1 MPSEPVHI
9 SVLFATRDREDSLRR
24 LLESLDRLRP
34 PPTTWEIVVADN
46 GSIDETP
53 NLLAKWGA
61 LSDARSVVHV
71 PERGKARAINAAI
84 AASKGELLA
93 FIDDD
98 VRVAPDWLE
107 EIWRYFEQHDV
118 VAAQGA
124 VEWPPEVEA
133 DPALQQELEKFGT
146 VVRVAPDPSA
156 SNQRL
161 TGANMILRRQAF
173 NVVGGFDER
182 LGPGAAGT
190 GEDTELGERLV
201 RVGGRIGFIEN
212 ARVVHEIDRARLT
225 EGFFAEHHRRL
236 GRSRFTYKKNGVL
249 SSILPNLAL
258 SAFRFCFYSVTGN
271 QKEKYRAKGR
281 LYHYG
286 VMLDLRRQAGR
297 ATPPR

>member
-1 MPSEPVHI
+1 MTVEPTQI
-9 SVLFATRDREDSLRR
+9 SVLFATRDRAESLER

-46 GSIDETP
+46 GSSDETP
-53 NLLAKWGA
+53 SILARWGA
-61 LSDARSVVHV
+61 RSRGRTVVRV
-71 PERGKARAINAAI
+71 AERGKARAINAAI

-98 VRVAPDWLE
+98 VRVAPEWLE
-107 EIWRYFEQHDV
+107 EIWRYFDQYDV

-124 VEWPPEVEA
+124 IDWPPEVEA
-133 DPALQQELEKFGT
+133 DPALQRELEKFGT
-146 VVRVAPDPSA
+146 IVRVAHGAPEND
-156 SNQRL
+156 QRL
-161 TGANMILRRQAF
+161 TGANMILRRQAL
-173 NVVGGFDER
+173 NLVGGFDER

-201 RVGGRIGFIEN
+201 RVGGRIGYIET

-225 EGFFAEHHRRL
+225 ERYFAEHHRRL
-236 GRSRFTYKKNGVL
+236 GRSRFTYKGNGVL

-258 SAFRFCFYSVTGN
+258 AAFRFCFYTVTGN
-271 QKEKYRAKGR
+271 EREKYRAKGR